1 MIISALCRHYDILKD
16 DAEGNIPSKGYSRIK
31 VSFAMT
37 LSEDGE
43 LLGIVDLREKNNKG
57 KVISMPYMI
66 VPEQEG
72 RSGSAVRPNFL
83 WDNCGYVLGLSK
95 RNDNS
100 KKNRKYDCLK
110 KFEAFKKKHH
120 ILLDGVDDPFAVA
133 ILKFLDKWDPKKALE
148 SHAVKSIYDELI
160 AGGNIVFRLDGY
172 TGYAH
177 EREDIKNAWGNLHR
191 EEGRQVIAQ
200 CLVTGKLSKIQE
212 THTKIKGVI
221 GISSDSALVAINSP
235 ATNAYDSYGK
245 SKAFNAPVS
254 EEAVFKYTTA
264 LNYLLSSPLS
274 HIQVGDAT
282 TVFWAESPV
291 KTYVEL
297 AGFLLSPP
305 ASSDADGKRRD
316 RSTERLIKDV
326 LECVRDGRR
335 ISDITDEINEETK
348 FYILGL
354 SPNAGRIA
362 IRYFYVNSFG
372 NFVRNI
378 YHHYRCMEI
387 QEGHKFIPVWQM
399 LNETIPK
406 KSKDKK
412 VLPLLGGQIMRSI
425 ITGAPYPYTIYS
437 NILGRIRAE
446 QDDRDKG
453 IYSINS
459 TRASIIKAYLSRNAR
474 VLKNKSYKEVL
485 TVSLNEKSQNN
496 AYLLGRLFA
505 LLEKAQENAADG
517 KLNSTIKDRY
527 FSTASASPG
536 LVFPTLLRLSQ
547 HHIAKS
553 DKNKWVEIR
562 IGEVIGRLNSFPAH
576 LNIEEQGVFI
586 LGYYHQRE
594 AFFKKNTEHAQN

>member
-1 MIISALCRHYDILKD
+1 
-16 DAEGNIPSKGYSRIK
+16 
-31 VSFAMT
+31 
-37 LSEDGE
+37 
-43 LLGIVDLREKNNKG
+43 
-57 KVISMPYMI
+57 
-66 VPEQEG
+66 
-72 RSGSAVRPNFL
+72 
-83 WDNCGYVLGLSK
+83 
-95 RNDNS
+95 
-100 KKNRKYDCLK
+100 
-110 KFEAFKKKHH
+110 
-120 ILLDGVDDPFAVA
+120 
-133 ILKFLDKWDPKKALE
+133 
-148 SHAVKSIYDELI
+148 
-160 AGGNIVFRLDGY
+160 IVFRLDGY

-177 EREDIKNAWGNLHR
+177 EREAIKNAWENMPG
-191 EEGRQVIAQ
+191 EKGGQVVAQ
-200 CLVTGKLSKIQE
+200 CLATGKMANIQE

-264 LNYLLSSPLS
+264 LNYLLSSPS
-274 HIQVGDAT
+274 THMQIGDAT
-282 TVFWAESPV
+282 TVFWAESPGKV
-291 KTYVEL
+291 YAEL

-305 ASSDADGKRRD
+305 ASNNTDGEKRD

-326 LECVRDGRR
+326 LDCVRDGRR
-335 ISDITDEINEETK
+335 ISDISNEINEETR

-372 NFVRNI
+372 NFIKNI
-378 YHHYRCMEI
+378 SQHYRDMELREE
-387 QEGHKFIPVWQM
+387 QKFIPVWQL
-399 LNETIPK
+399 LNETVPK

-412 VLPLLGGQIMRSI
+412 VPPLLGGQIMRSI

-437 NILGRIRAE
+437 NIIGRIRAE
-446 QDDRDKG
+446 QDDRDRG

-459 TRASIIKAYLSRNAR
+459 TRASIIKAYLLRSAR
-474 VLKNKSYKEVL
+474 ILKNKSYGEVL
-485 TVSLNEKSQNN
+485 TMSLNEKSQNN

-505 LLEKAQENAADG
+505 LLEKAQENAAEG

-547 HHIAKS
+547 HHIEKS
-553 DKNKWVEIR
+553 DRNRWVEIKM
-562 IGEVIGRLNSFPAH
+562 GEIMDGLNTFPAH

-594 AFFKKNTEHAQN
+594 AFFRKNTEQVEN